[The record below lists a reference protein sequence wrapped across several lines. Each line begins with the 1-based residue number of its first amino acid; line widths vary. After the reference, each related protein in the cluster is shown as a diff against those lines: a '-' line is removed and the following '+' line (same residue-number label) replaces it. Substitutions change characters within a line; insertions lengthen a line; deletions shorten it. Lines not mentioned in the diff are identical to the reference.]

1 MICIDFEA
9 IETQRNLLKKMLK
22 KIGKQIIA
30 GRNIVDISL
39 PVEIF
44 TPESLL
50 QRIASLTGYAP
61 KLL

>member
-1 MICIDFEA
+1 
-9 IETQRNLLKKMLK
+9 MLK